1 MRLPF
6 ANLTVIVA
14 GTGRPSTLAL
24 PELARVSPSNIRIRV
39 VSGTINRQ
47 FVQVA
52 LGSATVHEVSERS
65 PETKTPSDA
74 MRLAMAVTRLRSR
87 IRIESGLRS
96 TGIPISQVAVL
107 SRIIEEGPTTAA
119 ALAAAEHVT
128 QQAIAQSLATL
139 EKRGLVTK
147 SRDPG
152 DGRKSLVS
160 ATESG
165 HALLAS
171 IKASREAWLSR
182 AIEAAVTPDERAA
195 LETTIEILRRIA
207 DVDLRPDTEMQ

>member
-1 MRLPF
+1 M
-6 ANLTVIVA
+6 
-14 GTGRPSTLAL
+14 ST
-24 PELARVSPSNIRIRV
+24 
-39 VSGTINRQ
+39 
-47 FVQVA
+47 
-52 LGSATVHEVSERS
+52 
-65 PETKTPSDA
+65 
-74 MRLAMAVTRLRSR
+74 VTRSDSHSLEDCASMESTVSAEAYADLRLHVNGTVQALHAWKR
-87 IRIESGLRS
+87 EL
-96 TGIPISQVAVL
+96 
-107 SRIIEEGPTTAA
+107 A

-147 SRDPG
+147 SPDPG
-152 DGRKSLVS
+152 DGRKSLVT

-171 IKASREAWLSR
+171 IKASRDAWLSR

>member
-1 MRLPF
+1 MSEIP
-6 ANLTVIVA
+6 
-14 GTGRPSTLAL
+14 PS
-24 PELARVSPSNIRIRV
+24 I
-39 VSGTINRQ
+39 
-47 FVQVA
+47 
-52 LGSATVHEVSERS
+52 
-65 PETKTPSDA
+65 KTPSA
-74 MRLAMAVTRLRSR
+74 AVRLAVAVTRLRSR

-96 TGIPISQVAVL
+96 TGIPISQMAVL
-107 SRIIEEGPTTAA
+107 GRIIEEGPTTAA

-139 EKRGLVTK
+139 EQRGLVKK

-165 HALLAS
+165 RALLERV
-171 IKASREAWLSR
+171 KASREAWLSR
-182 AIEAAVTPDERAA
+182 AIEAAVTLDERPA
-195 LETTIEILRRIA
+195 LETTIELLQRIA